1 MGDEASDEGR
11 CVLRRV
17 ETGRHGDTETQ
28 DELMGLGLG
37 FVNYPFPGARCIAQ
51 MAADVV
57 IAISILNAG

>member
-17 ETGRHGDTETQ
+17 EHRGTGRAHGPR
-28 DELMGLGLG
+28 LG
-37 FVNYPFPGARCIAQ
+37 VRESSVSGARCIAQ